1 MNENVERYIMMRS
14 DARNVFRKKT
24 SYEFVFLDFLLHS
37 MTPLERQ
44 KVAFDELID
53 QRLSQVEYRHR
64 SFSCDRFWSFQGV
77 SNDSRNSSSYSE
89 IDD

>member
-1 MNENVERYIMMRS
+1 
-14 DARNVFRKKT
+14 
-24 SYEFVFLDFLLHS
+24 

-64 SFSCDRFWSFQGV
+64 SFSCDRFWSFQGF